1 MKDNARNKMYQQERY
16 AMLNTNN
23 VNWASKVKNLL
34 YSLGLNYIWNQQEY
48 LPKTQFIYLTNICEV
63 RLRDQ
68 YVQHFFTNIS
78 NNIRLEKYCIS
89 KNTFCIEEYLYCLNL
104 RLGTFLC
111 KFRCSSHKLLIDHSH
126 AN

>member
-48 LPKTQFIYLTNICEV
+48 LPKTQFIYYTNICEV

-78 NNIRLEKYCIS
+78 NNIRLENTVYLKIRFVL
-89 KNTFCIEEYLYCLNL
+89 KNIFIV
-104 RLGTFLC
+104 
-111 KFRCSSHKLLIDHSH
+111 
-126 AN
+126 